1 VLPVTNA
8 VATQRLG
15 LIFAGAP
22 RVPEMVELACRAE
35 DRGFESVWMAETRIT
50 RDAVSPV
57 AAIAQATKRIKVG
70 TGIMNVYTR
79 GAVVIAITFN
89 GLDEIAPGRIIMGL
103 GAGSPL
109 ILAPQGVSWDRP
121 VKRLREYVDVIRPL
135 MRGEAVTY
143 HGDMV
148 HLDGARIEDI
158 LAGDGGISTAAQ
170 MPLYLGV
177 TGRPALELAGE
188 LADGV
193 LMNVCLP
200 TSYVERSMEAL
211 DRGARKAGRSL
222 GELDIGMAMLASPHD
237 DPAVGRDGARRFIA
251 LYLSMFPNI
260 AKETG
265 LAEPF
270 MASVRET
277 FHAEGLDAAAQRV
290 GDDVVDLLAAAGT
303 PEECRARIEEYRR
316 AGVALPV
323 LISVEGAIESV
334 IDELAP

>member
-1 VLPVTNA
+1 
-8 VATQRLG
+8 VADGAQDRVG

-22 RVPEMVELACRAE
+22 RVPEMVRIAQKAE
-35 DRGFESVWMAETRIT
+35 ERGFESVWMAETRIT
-50 RDAVSPV
+50 RDAVAPV
-57 AAIAQATKRIKVG
+57 AAIAQATERIKVG

-109 ILAPQGVSWDRP
+109 ILAPQGYAWDRP
-121 VKRLREYVDVIRPL
+121 VQRMREYIEVIRPL
-135 MRGEAVTY
+135 MRGDEVTY
-143 HGDMV
+143 HGELV
-148 HLDGARIEDI
+148 TVEGARVEDV
-158 LAGDGGISTAAQ
+158 LAGEGAVATAAQ

-200 TSYVERSMEAL
+200 TSYVESRLEVIE
-211 DRGARKAGRSL
+211 RGAKKVGRSL
-222 GELDIGMAMLASPHD
+222 DDLDIGMAVLVSPHED
-237 DPAVGRDGARRFIA
+237 GDVGRDGARRFIA
-251 LYLSMFPNI
+251 LYLSLFPNI

-265 LAEPF
+265 VSEQLRET
-270 MASVRET
+270 VRER
-277 FHAEGLDAAAQRV
+277 FHTEGIEAAAQLV
-290 GDDVVDLLAAAGT
+290 PDDVVNLLAAAGT
-303 PEECRARIEEYRR
+303 PDECRARIAEYRR

-323 LISVEGAIESV
+323 LIAVEGALDAV
-334 IDELAP
+334 VDALGP